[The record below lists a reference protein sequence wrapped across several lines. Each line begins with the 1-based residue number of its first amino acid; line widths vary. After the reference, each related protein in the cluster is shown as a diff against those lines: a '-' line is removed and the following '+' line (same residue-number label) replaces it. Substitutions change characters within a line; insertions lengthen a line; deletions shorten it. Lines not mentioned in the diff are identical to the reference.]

1 MNFPVFLAMMIV
13 FVLFLAYKRRKQTQ
27 NQEETNEAF
36 LDRERRANMTR
47 KKDISALDYLDYST
61 DGLPLDEYA
70 DEQLLSYETI
80 LKNLCGKRIINL
92 SGYSNTDLKLMY
104 GPANLNT
111 LSEYDENYRIL
122 SDTLFAYAER
132 ESELGRETASIA
144 VLEYAAKLH
153 IDSSRI
159 YLMLAKLYQKQ
170 NTPEKTASLIEL
182 FSSMDKDFA
191 SFTIRRLNSLS
202 DSSVLPEDLVR

>member
-1 MNFPVFLAMMIV
+1 MNFPFFLAAMLV
-13 FVLFLAYKRRKQTQ
+13 FVLFLAYKRRRQTQ

-36 LDRERRANMTR
+36 LDRERRANATR

-61 DGLPLDEYA
+61 DALPLDEYP
-70 DEQLLSYETI
+70 DEQLLSCETV
-80 LKNLCGKRIINL
+80 LKNLCGKRMINL
-92 SGYSNTDLKLMY
+92 SGCSNTDLKLMY
-104 GPANLNT
+104 GPANLNA

-122 SDTLFAYAER
+122 ADTLLAYAGR
-132 ESELGRETASIA
+132 ESELNREDAAIA
-144 VLEYAAKLH
+144 ILEYAAGLR

-159 YLMLAKLYQKQ
+159 YLMLAELYQKQ

-182 FSSMDKDFA
+182 LSSMDKDFA

-202 DSSVLPEDLVR
+202 NSSVLPENSVR